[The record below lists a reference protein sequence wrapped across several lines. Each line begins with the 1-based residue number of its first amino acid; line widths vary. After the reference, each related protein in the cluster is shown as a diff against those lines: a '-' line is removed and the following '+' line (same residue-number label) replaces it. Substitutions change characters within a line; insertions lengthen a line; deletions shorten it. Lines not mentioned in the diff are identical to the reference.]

1 MSALTVTAAA
11 EAVLAAIARGDAAVT
26 VSVISDA
33 RPNSAIGDRIVYTTT
48 GGTLGSLGPA
58 DDAAHQLAQRALEKR
73 TALLETAVVSG
84 SELRIF
90 AEPVYPTQRLVI
102 VGAGHIA
109 VPLASV
115 GLLLGFEVLVLDDR
129 AEFATDARFSEG
141 VRVERMEVERPF
153 ERVRIDRN
161 TFVVLVTRA
170 HKHDYDALRHL
181 LDVPVQAAYVG
192 MIGSRRRVRATFD
205 ALESAG
211 YDPERFR
218 SIHAP
223 VGLDI
228 GAETPAEIAI
238 SIAAEIIRVRSGVG
252 TSQML
257 VERER
262 IIERFY
268 PGTS

>member
-1 MSALTVTAAA
+1 MNALTVTGAA
-11 EAVLAAIARGDAAVT
+11 EAVLAAIGRGDAVVT

-33 RPNSAIGDRIVYTTT
+33 RPNSATGARIVITSA
-48 GGTLGSLGPA
+48 GETLGSLGPA
-58 DDAAHQLAQRALEKR
+58 DEAALQLAQRALEKR
-73 TALLETAVVSG
+73 TPQLESAVIAG
-84 SELRIF
+84 SSLRLF
-90 AEPVYPTQRLVI
+90 AEPVFPTQKLVI

-109 VPLASV
+109 VPLASM
-115 GLLLGFEVLVLDDR
+115 GRLIDFDVLVLDDR
-129 AEFATDARFSEG
+129 EEFATGERFAEG
-141 VRVERMEVERPF
+141 VRVERMDFERPF
-153 ERVRIDRN
+153 ETLRIDRN
-161 TFVVLVTRA
+161 TYVVLVTRA

-181 LDVPVQAAYVG
+181 LDQAEPPGYVG

-228 GAETPAEIAI
+228 GAETPAEIAV
-238 SIAAEIIRVRSGVG
+238 SIAAEIIRVRSGEG
-252 TSQML
+252 TSQKL

-262 IIERFY
+262 IIDRFY
-268 PGTS
+268 PGNG